1 MALLSVTMSSKLTY
15 QLFGLSFFDRQ
26 LLDRGIDM
34 TRGREYIHLSQT
46 YVREIEGSDYL
57 VFQPQ
62 TSQAEAISKLK
73 EARMS
78 EAYVAEGTNTFL
90 GKFSLL
96 DITDTEEPVSSVMD
110 RNPVF
115 LEPENSLTES
125 LEVAADFVGESIPI
139 VEDGKI
145 IGALTEGDLFTQ
157 VLAIQERLRAE

>member
-15 QLFGLSFFDRQ
+15 QLFGLSLMPTARPRHRYDEARVHPS
-26 LLDRGIDM
+26 LPNLR
-34 TRGREYIHLSQT
+34 
-46 YVREIEGSDYL
+46 REIEGSDYL

-73 EARMS
+73 DARMS
-78 EAYVAEGTNTFL
+78 EAYVAEGTNNFL